1 MSSTLQSM
9 PGIGGSRGL
18 NDSFPSL
25 FLIVEPRKRLKA
37 WLPAASATASCRS
50 RSRSWLVSLDG
61 EILVFVAS
69 VEAASDAKDVL
80 PALKLLTKSKAVKIE
95 VTPWKR
101 QRSCQRSGSGIEP
114 DAFGRVRQTV
124 CPNVEKPPLR
134 SCNVME
140 SKSDS
145 IQVSK
150 SFDPVER
157 RVEMSTL
164 SPAIAI
170 SSGLDFS

>member
-37 WLPAASATASCRS
+37 SPPAASATASCRS

-69 VEAASDAKDVL
+69 VGAASDAKDFL

-95 VTPWKR
+95 VTRYICFYSLFETMDRGNDHANDPAR
-101 QRSCQRSGSGIEP
+101 GS
-114 DAFGRVRQTV
+114 
-124 CPNVEKPPLR
+124 NL
-134 SCNVME
+134 M
-140 SKSDS
+140 
-145 IQVSK
+145 
-150 SFDPVER
+150 
-157 RVEMSTL
+157 
-164 SPAIAI
+164 
-170 SSGLDFS
+170 

>member
-37 WLPAASATASCRS
+37 SPPAASATASCRS
-50 RSRSWLVSLDG
+50 RLRSWAVSLDG

-69 VEAASDAKDVL
+69 VEAASDAKDIL

-95 VTPWKR
+95 VTRYIASTPFLRPWKG
-101 QRSCQRSGSGIEP
+101 QRSCQRSRSGSNLM
-114 DAFGRVRQTV
+114 RS
-124 CPNVEKPPLR
+124 LR
-134 SCNVME
+134 NKFIGGCRASQAN
-140 SKSDS
+140 
-145 IQVSK
+145 
-150 SFDPVER
+150 
-157 RVEMSTL
+157 
-164 SPAIAI
+164 
-170 SSGLDFS
+170 